1 MLDLDKKLNQYI
13 VLFLLA
19 FVWGGSFILMKK
31 GLESFDYMQ
40 VAALRIF
47 FTFVMLLPFAIKRV
61 KRVKKEHIKSL
72 IIVAIIG
79 NGLPSFMFTI
89 AQTEISS
96 SLAGILNSTTPIF
109 TLIVGFFFYKTKV
122 KAISIVGIFI
132 GLVGTLG
139 LILQGNSNIFTGN
152 NWYAI
157 FVIIASLF
165 YAINLNEIKKFL
177 QGLDALTITSVAFLF
192 TGPLAGIYLLFT
204 DVSDR
209 IIEPKAIE
217 NLGYIFI
224 LALFSSVIAVTVF
237 NVLVKKVR
245 TLFSSSVTYVIPI
258 FAIMWGLLDG
268 EIVSIAQILW
278 MIVIL
283 SGVYLV
289 NYSKKSTL

>member
-1 MLDLDKKLNQYI
+1 MLDLDKKTNQYI

-109 TLIVGFFFYKTKV
+109 TLIAGFIFYKTKAKV
-122 KAISIVGIFI
+122 ISVIGIFI

-157 FVIIASLF
+157 FVIIASVF

-177 QGLDALTITSVAFLF
+177 QDLDALTITSVAFLF
-192 TGPLAGIYLLFT
+192 TGPIAGVYLLFT

-209 IIEPKAIE
+209 IIETKAVE

-224 LALFSSVIAVTVF
+224 LALFSSVIAVTIF
-237 NVLVKKVR
+237 NVLVKKVS

-289 NYSKKSTL
+289 NHSKKSTL